1 MFFFYYV
8 QNCLWGACGMDPQ
21 SEYHS
26 MIIYHHNSP
35 HWNETIRLTETDID
49 KFSNA
54 HVRFEFRHCSSK
66 IFV

>member
-1 MFFFYYV
+1 ME
-8 QNCLWGACGMDPQ
+8 PS

-35 HWNETIRLTETDID
+35 HWNETIRLAVPID
-49 KFSNA
+49 KSDS

-66 IFV
+66 